1 MPRHGSNKFFI
12 GGKLVEV
19 RKTVQEEH
27 ERETY
32 GFGLECLDGLD
43 VLADVVRDGLKVA

>member
-1 MPRHGSNKFFI
+1 MPRHGSNKFFF
-12 GGKLVEV
+12 GHWSKSEKHVY
-19 RKTVQEEH
+19 EEN